1 MPGRSAAIAVAEV
14 SAPHGVRGQLRF
26 HLYDPASR
34 ALRRGLRVELRPP
47 NSPEGHAR
55 SDMSFERFVI
65 LAVEP
70 VPGKASVRV
79 QLDGVTDRDHA
90 ERLRGREVWVARADL
105 PALAEDEFYLTDAI
119 GLPVERALADGR
131 TQALGVVAG
140 VTSNGVQDLL
150 EVEWTRPDGRRDTWL
165 LPALPQFIADLDGE
179 RLRVELPLGL
189 LPDALEQGGEAS

>member
-1 MPGRSAAIAVAEV
+1 MSGRSAAIAVAEV

-26 HLYDPASR
+26 HLYDPDSR

-55 SDMSFERFVI
+55 SDMSFRI

-70 VPGKASVRV
+70 VPGKPSVRV
-79 QLDGVTDRDHA
+79 QLAGVDDRDHA
-90 ERLRGREVWVARADL
+90 ERLRGCEVWVARADL

-119 GLPVERALADGR
+119 GLPVERELADGR
-131 TQALGVVAG
+131 TQALGRVAG

-165 LPALPQFIADLDGE
+165 LPVLPQFIADLDGE
-179 RLRVELPLGL
+179 RLRVDLPLGL
-189 LPDALEQGGEAS
+189 LPDALEEGGEAP

>member
-1 MPGRSAAIAVAEV
+1 MPGSSAAIAVAEV

-26 HLYDPASR
+26 HLYDPDSR
-34 ALRRGLRVELRPP
+34 ALRPGLRVELRPRGG
-47 NSPEGHAR
+47 PEGHVR
-55 SDMSFERFVI
+55 PDMSFEIVT
-65 LAVEP
+65 VEP
-70 VPGKASVRV
+70 VPGKSAVRV
-79 QLDGVTDRDHA
+79 QLAGVTDRDHA

-105 PALAEDEFYLTDAI
+105 PALAEDEFYLADVI

-165 LPALPQFIADLDGE
+165 LPALPQFIVDVGPQ
-179 RLRVELPLGL
+179 RLRVDLPHGL
-189 LPDALEQGGEAS
+189 LPDALEAGGEAS

>member
-1 MPGRSAAIAVAEV
+1 MSGRSAAIAVAEV

-26 HLYDPASR
+26 HLYDPDSR

-55 SDMSFERFVI
+55 ADMSFRI

-70 VPGKASVRV
+70 VPGKPSVRV
-79 QLDGVTDRDHA
+79 QLAGVDDRDHA
-90 ERLRGREVWVARADL
+90 ERLRGLEVWVARADL

-119 GLPVERALADGR
+119 GLPVERELGEGR

-165 LPALPQFIADLDGE
+165 LPVLPQFIADLDGE
-179 RLRVELPLGL
+179 RLRVDLPLGL
-189 LPDALEQGGEAS
+189 LPDALEEGGEAP